1 MKVDGELNHE
11 YSGLNIYVI
20 DCEVKSL
27 TEVILVEKIV
37 SGREGFWKI
46 DL

>member
-11 YSGLNIYVI
+11 YSGLNTYVI

-27 TEVILVEKIV
+27 TEVNLVEKIV
-37 SGREGFWKI
+37 TRREGYWKL